1 MVIVGQ
7 IFLNPVSPKLHLT
20 QRTKGRMRF
29 SRLKPY
35 ISLILSLCA
44 LAGPAWPEPVDLPDA
59 LRLALEHN
67 PEIAAARQDI
77 RGAEGDAA
85 LANAAAS
92 PYLFAGN
99 SYTYLSKA
107 TVFGGQEVFKKT
119 TNIQS
124 LGLRQSIW
132 DESLNRNRRAAG
144 RAVDAREYQASA
156 VEERVLY
163 GVAER
168 FWQVGA
174 AREYV
179 QAAEDA
185 AAFLEANLKSV
196 VASREA
202 GIATR
207 GDVLRAEAELALAR
221 DRLISARNGEQMAL
235 AALKAAIGLLQE
247 YPLEVVPVQMEPNAA
262 ILTLEPGESPMVLA
276 ARAAAESRR
285 QALSAAGAGNL
296 PKVTLEADYLNI
308 SQGAEFPRTD
318 GSASVLVRVSIPIF
332 DGGMTRA
339 ASTRADADLKRA
351 EKELENAVLQTQ
363 LHRKTAE
370 LALESA
376 RERYIATEKQVESA
390 MESRRLTEI
399 GYREGVNTQ
408 TDLLA
413 AQSAVTMAQASRIQS
428 LSDLKTAEAA
438 YLTAI
443 SRLDAI
449 LNTGK
454 EILP

>member
-1 MVIVGQ
+1 
-7 IFLNPVSPKLHLT
+7 
-20 QRTKGRMRF
+20 MRF
-29 SRLKPY
+29 SRLKKT
-35 ISLILSLCA
+35 IGLILTLFA
-44 LAGPAWPEPVDLPDA
+44 TAGPAWPQPAGLPDV
-59 LRLALEHN
+59 LRMALEHN
-67 PEIAAARQDI
+67 PEIAAAREDI
-77 RGAEGDAA
+77 RASEGDAA
-85 LANAAAS
+85 LADAAAL
-92 PYLFAGN
+92 PYLYAGN

-132 DESLNRNRRAAG
+132 DESLNRSRRAAG
-144 RAVDAREYQASA
+144 RAVTAREHHGAA
-156 VEERVLY
+156 VEEMVLFT
-163 GVAER
+163 VAER

-179 QAAEDA
+179 VAAEDSVT
-185 AAFLEANLKSV
+185 FLEANLKSV
-196 VASREA
+196 EAGRQA

-221 DRLISARNGEQMAL
+221 DRLISARNGELLAL
-235 AALKAAIGLLQE
+235 AGLKAAIGLGQDHD
-247 YPLEVVPVQMEPNAA
+247 LEVVTTQMDPDPA
-262 ILTLEPGESPMVLA
+262 ILEVEAGESPVVLA
-276 ARAAAESRR
+276 ARSAVESRSH
-285 QALSAAGAGNL
+285 ALAGARAGSL

-318 GSASVLVRVSIPIF
+318 GSASAMVRVSIPIF

-339 ASTRADADLKRA
+339 ASLKAGAELNRS
-351 EKELENAVLQTQ
+351 EKELENALLQTQ
-363 LHRKTAE
+363 LQRKTAE
-370 LALESA
+370 LALASA
-376 RERYIATEKQVESA
+376 RERYLATEKQVESA

-399 GYREGVNTQ
+399 GFREGVNTQ

-428 LSDLKTAEAA
+428 LTDLKTAEAA

-443 SRLDAI
+443 SRLDTI

-454 EILP
+454 EKLP